1 MAETIGVHHVG
12 LSVADVKLTA
22 LFFEQ
27 QLGWKRTRTIA
38 EYPAIYVSD
47 GCTMLSLWQVR
58 HPQATA
64 EFDRN
69 RTIGLHH
76 LAFEVKDNKQLENI
90 YQRLLK
96 ADNCSIE
103 FAPQKIRQGP
113 ARHMI
118 CCVDA
123 NIRIEFIYTG

>member
-1 MAETIGVHHVG
+1 MAVTTGIHHVG
-12 LSVADVKLTA
+12 LSVMDVESAA

-27 QLGWKRTRTIA
+27 QLGWKRTRSIVD
-38 EYPAIYVSD
+38 YPAIYVSD
-47 GCTMLSLWQVR
+47 GCTMLSLWQLR
-58 HPQATA
+58 HPRSASN
-64 EFDRN
+64 FDRK

-76 LAFEVKDNKQLENI
+76 LALQVSDHRQLEKL

-96 ADNCSIE
+96 ADNCGIE

-113 ARHMI
+113 ARHMM

-123 NIRIEFIYTG
+123 NIRIEFISTG